1 MKTADEMKHRFL
13 DFRRRLYAEH
23 DLTAVDAYIH
33 PDFSS
38 HNPLVSGPG
47 RAAYKAFVQML
58 HQGVPDLTPVA
69 QHLIVEGSWLMAMT
83 DWVGTHRGTFLGAPA
98 SGAVLSFK
106 TADRYELRD
115 GMLFEH
121 WDVVDRLDAMVG
133 LGLLHQGPADS
144 GRD

>member
-1 MKTADEMKHRFL
+1 VWVARVESRAPAVQRPSPGEIRNDLSGGSGQFRWVAETFDPGWTAE
-13 DFRRRLYAEH
+13 
-23 DLTAVDAYIH
+23 VD
-33 PDFSS
+33 
-38 HNPLVSGPG
+38 G
-47 RAAYKAFVQML
+47 KA
-58 HQGVPDLTPVA
+58 TPV
-69 QHLIVEGSWLMAMT
+69 VP
-83 DWVGTHRGTFLGAPA
+83 HRGTFLGAPA